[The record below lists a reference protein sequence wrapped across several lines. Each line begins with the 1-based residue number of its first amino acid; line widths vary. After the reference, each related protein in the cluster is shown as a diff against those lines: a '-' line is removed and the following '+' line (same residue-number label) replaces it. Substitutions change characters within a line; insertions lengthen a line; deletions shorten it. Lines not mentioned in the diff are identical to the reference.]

1 MLSKIGGAFVVL
13 FWAASMTW
21 LVWHD
26 VWPAWTAQDV
36 PQGVVADW
44 VEKVG
49 QNMQTGIFDERG
61 RRLGT
66 IWSTY
71 VGTTAITRED
81 IIRVEDLPGLGSI
94 QVDVESTFTIDGVL
108 DEFALDVFELGLHR
122 SKLLH
127 LAGERFP
134 TQFVF
139 TLDFGRTSQT
149 IKFDRATAGLISDAF
164 QPFNGLPNLEV
175 GQTWRMQVFNPMAVL
190 FNRRNKFTPMLV
202 TVTGKESIETREG
215 LVTCYVVEAGT
226 VKAWV
231 DELGVSVRQ
240 EVAIPLMGKV
250 TLLREP
256 YDKDRRHEAKFGG
269 PKLMPP
275 NSDEDIQPVEQ
286 P

>member
-1 MLSKIGGAFVVL
+1 
-13 FWAASMTW
+13 MTW
-21 LVWHD
+21 LFWHD

-36 PQGVVADW
+36 PRGVVADW

-49 QNMQTGIFDERG
+49 QNQQTGLFNERG

-81 IIRVEDLPGLGSI
+81 IIRVEELPGIGSV

-108 DEFALDVFELGLHR
+108 DEFAMDVFALGAHR

-139 TLDFGRTSQT
+139 TLDAGKKSQ
-149 IKFDRATAGLISDAF
+149 IMKFDRATAGLIADAF

-190 FNRRNKFTPMLV
+190 LNQRKKFTPMLV
-202 TVTGKESIETREG
+202 SVTGKEDIDTRTG
-215 LVTCYVVEAGT
+215 MVSCYVVEAGS

-240 EVAIPLMGKV
+240 EVSIPLLGKV

-256 YDKDRRHEAKFGG
+256 FDMDSRHKAKFGG
-269 PKLMPP
+269 PTLLPP
-275 NSDEDIQPVEQ
+275 KTSDDIDPAAR